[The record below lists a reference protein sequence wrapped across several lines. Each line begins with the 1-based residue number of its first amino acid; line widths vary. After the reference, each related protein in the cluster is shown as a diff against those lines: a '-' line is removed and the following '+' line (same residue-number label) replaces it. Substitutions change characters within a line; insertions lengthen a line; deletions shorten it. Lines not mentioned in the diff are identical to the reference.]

1 MILHVLP
8 LHHVHGV
15 VNKLLCPLWVGAT
28 CVMLP
33 EFSAQLV
40 SWGSGS
46 RRGWIRVP
54 VDQAPSSVVSTL
66 PALRVPVAALTNDPR
81 LGEPTTTPRLLRV
94 LGSKHQSVGRAACI
108 WKGRFLLLMASRGPM
123 LLPFCRLT
131 TVLSTA
137 SAPREHRGP
146 SAWPGHP
153 AFSQA
158 LTASA
163 ESLCPTRWRIHV
175 D

>member
-46 RRGWIRVP
+46 RRGWIRLP
-54 VDQAPSSVVSTL
+54 VDQAPSSVVSTS
-66 PALRVPVAALTNDPR
+66 PAV
-81 LGEPTTTPRLLRV
+81 
-94 LGSKHQSVGRAACI
+94 
-108 WKGRFLLLMASRGPM
+108 
-123 LLPFCRLT
+123 
-131 TVLSTA
+131 
-137 SAPREHRGP
+137 
-146 SAWPGHP
+146 
-153 AFSQA
+153 
-158 LTASA
+158 
-163 ESLCPTRWRIHV
+163 
-175 D
+175 